1 MTNTPNS
8 TSTSVAAGIADHI
21 LTEPLMSD
29 TTITHLTL
37 DRLRDA
43 LQGAGYRVETVTD
56 PVANVVYLR
65 SATNGLAFDLR
76 PGNRLADN
84 AENFIDAAFTAVL
97 QVQGDLPLYPVNR
110 WNATRRFARLQFS
123 APFLVLSLD
132 VSVAGG
138 VTTNHLRTQGES
150 WEHLIQHLIVY
161 LREELPKLTQG
172 GAADP
177 GAASSGT
184 ALNGQAPLPPQSTL
198 AAGDLE
204 FVEPSEPTPQ
214 PHH

>member
-1 MTNTPNS
+1 
-8 TSTSVAAGIADHI
+8 
-21 LTEPLMSD
+21 
-29 TTITHLTL
+29 
-37 DRLRDA
+37 
-43 LQGAGYRVETVTD
+43 VTD

-84 AENFIDAAFTAVL
+84 TENFIDAAFTAVL
-97 QVQGDLPLYPVNR
+97 QVQGDLQLDPVNR

-138 VTTNHLRTQGES
+138 VTTNHLRTQVEI
-150 WEHLIQHLIVY
+150 WDHLIQQLIVY
-161 LREELPKLTQG
+161 LREELPKLAQG
-172 GAADP
+172 GAANAD
-177 GAASSGT
+177 GINSGT
-184 ALNGQAPLPPQSTL
+184 ALNGQTPLPPQSTL

-204 FVEPSEPTPQ
+204 FVEPSEPSPPQ